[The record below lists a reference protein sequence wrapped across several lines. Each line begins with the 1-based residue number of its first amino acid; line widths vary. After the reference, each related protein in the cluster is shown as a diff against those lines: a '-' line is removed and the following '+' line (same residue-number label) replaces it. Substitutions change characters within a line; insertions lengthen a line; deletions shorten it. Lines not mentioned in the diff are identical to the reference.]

1 MESSRGNSLYGQA
14 SSCLVSVDH
23 CHQNTLANTTMKL
36 VGIIFLKLLTPMGG
50 TILYCFVWKNGTL
63 THVQVTLLL
72 CIHVDSHSYENTNCH
87 FWVS

>member
-14 SSCLVSVDH
+14 SSGLVSFH

-50 TILYCFVWKNGTL
+50 TILYSFVWKNGTL
-63 THVQVTLLL
+63 THVQGTLLL
-72 CIHVDSHSYENTNCH
+72 CMQVDSHSYENTNCH

>member
-1 MESSRGNSLYGQA
+1 MESSWGNSLYGQA

-72 CIHVDSHSYENTNCH
+72 CMHVDSNSYENTNCH